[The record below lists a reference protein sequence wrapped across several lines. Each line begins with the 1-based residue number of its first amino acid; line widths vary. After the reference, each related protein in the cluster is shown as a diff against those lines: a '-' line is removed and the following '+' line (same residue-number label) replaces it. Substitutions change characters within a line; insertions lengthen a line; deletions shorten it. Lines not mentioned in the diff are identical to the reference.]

1 MVFLMDNSE
10 LLMQFSLTRHEG
22 TIYLTL
28 LSEGDLNGY
37 EVSKITGISRS
48 NAYASLASL
57 VEKGGAFV
65 IEGDTTR
72 YTPVPI
78 EEFCGNKIRK
88 LQETK
93 RYLIESIPQKREEA
107 EGYITITGENHILN
121 KMKNMIAK
129 AKSRVYLSVS
139 VTILQKLLPEIEDA
153 IFRGIKIVVITDV
166 PFSLKGIIV
175 YLTEKSK
182 QQIRLIADSAEVLT
196 GDIDDGEYAT
206 CLYSRKKNLVD
217 LLKDS
222 LRNEIQ
228 LIEMTR
234 GSVDK

>member
-1 MVFLMDNSE
+1 
-10 LLMQFSLTRHEG
+10 MQFNLTRHEG

-65 IEGDTTR
+65 IEGATTR

-93 RYLIESIPQKREEA
+93 QNLIKTIPHKREEA

-121 KMKNMIAK
+121 KMKNMITE

-139 VTILQKLLPEIEDA
+139 VKILQELLPEIEDA

-166 PFSLKGIIV
+166 PFSLRGIIV

>member
-1 MVFLMDNSE
+1 MLT
-10 LLMQFSLTRHEG
+10 QFNLTRHEA
-22 TIYLTL
+22 TIYLRL
-28 LSEGDLNGY
+28 LSDGDLNGY

-65 IEGDTTR
+65 IEGPTTR

-93 RYLIESIPQKREEA
+93 QTLIKSIPDKREEA

-121 KMKNMIAK
+121 KMRNMIAE

-139 VTILQKLLPEIEDA
+139 GEILQELLPEIEEA
-153 IFRGIKIVVITDV
+153 ISREIKIVIITDV
-166 PFSLKGIIV
+166 PFAMEGTVVHLM
-175 YLTEKSK
+175 EKSK
-182 QQIRLIADSAEVLT
+182 QQIRIIADSANVLT
-196 GDIDDGEYAT
+196 GDIDDGEYST
-206 CLYSRKKNLVD
+206 CLYSGKKNLVD

-222 LRNEIQ
+222 LRNEIT

-234 GSVDK
+234 GSANI